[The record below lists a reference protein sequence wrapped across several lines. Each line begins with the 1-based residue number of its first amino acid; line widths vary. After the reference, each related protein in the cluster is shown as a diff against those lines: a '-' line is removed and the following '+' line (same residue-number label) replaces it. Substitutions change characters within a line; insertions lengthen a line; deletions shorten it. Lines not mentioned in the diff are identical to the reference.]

1 MRIERHRGHMPKAQY
16 QKRMNRGG
24 RSTGGGGGSTSVSGG
39 GTIPETVSAQTGN
52 TIDTAG
58 RHTHAVLASSNPGN
72 HEVLLKTDADGQLH
86 LLGAEL
92 DQLNPT
98 SVLFQEDGI
107 AIIGGSLAIVPDSG
121 YLAATVDSAA
131 TTIDFGR
138 QMTPGHFVIIRG
150 VTASRNRAVE
160 FLQVGALV
168 SGTTYNVTRDVTGLN
183 ATDPSWP
190 AKMPFAVLGAQGAG
204 RLWMTTKPPRYRL
217 QIQGATAN
225 TYTDVVGIGDLNG
238 NWGYSSSTYGMALGE
253 FAAGKANL
261 TWDPTN
267 GLRIRRHTD
276 TLFQVDNNGH
286 ATIAGWELDPGHL
299 AKNGVILNSAGYLLL
314 GLGSDIIRLD
324 AQHSHW
330 RMWAGAVTGDDA
342 PFGVTKAG
350 AIKATA
356 GTIGGWALSQNS
368 IVGAGMVLGAGT
380 GYLHAG
386 DIEGGDV
393 LVIDSSDDTHRL
405 WAGAKLKLD
414 APFAIL
420 KDGSIKATAGTIGG
434 WTLSATGLYSGE
446 GTNRVALTVANPT
459 YRFWAGAV
467 SAAEAPFS
475 VTKEGV
481 IKATAGT
488 IGGWTL
494 SATGLYSGE
503 GTNRVVLTVSNPTY
517 RFWAGAVSA
526 AEASFRLSA
535 TGALDTAQYI
545 AGLRGWR
552 ISEIGDAEFN
562 NVSVRGELHSAV
574 MVYGE
579 QHATAGTLVIAKSA
593 GKLKEDV
600 TTLAHPTTFFVR
612 IEDPDT
618 GPVQLF
624 ELFDYLRIKD
634 GSGNDNWLEVRG
646 ITRSADHW
654 RYNCW
659 LRSGTP
665 TTFRAGAVVV
675 DYGQAGDGYLIMSAD
690 AEDGPYYDVQTHAGA
705 PWTTTTTNVRLGNL
719 AGITDADL
727 SPTGYGLYCD
737 NVFLKG
743 SLIAGAGNIIL
754 NADGIEILANNTQI
768 DLNSYKFSHAGTV
781 FGGVYGRSETNPP
794 YLFNVTEVLLSS
806 RSPDGMD
813 ASIYISTYAPTGR
826 VARLDL
832 TCTAA
837 GADNPP
843 GIYMLNSSLSS
854 YLDVRIAGRNNRFS
868 AAGVVLPGGI
878 DANLFFVDA
887 STDRVGIGTS
897 SPAAKLDVRG
907 DAVFTGDVNTAQ
919 NLLPQGYLL
928 REKSPTVQA
937 QVARCGQEVGVEADT
952 YTSLMTFSTTD
963 GQFSAYRGVFTG
975 LLTVSGHMR
984 TSGGSARFIAGV
996 WLITI
1001 YKWANYN
1008 LALMSTLL
1016 GSHNTGSG
1024 GETIAIRSAEA
1035 TATSLVIQA
1044 KINCTNF
1051 DSGSIVW
1058 GLRGECGSTEAAS
1071 IIALSEEAEEIVE
1084 PDPPDPPP
1092 PPPPP
1097 PAGLVPGHYWMLDA
1111 GAVDREL
1118 ATALFYWSE
1127 LEPTAG
1133 NYNWSI
1139 VDSWL
1144 DDHPNGIIQV
1154 FFHTSGMTGDVNF
1167 QLWLP
1172 PGVPYYTITNSG
1184 KTAYI
1189 PAYDQT
1195 AFRSRYISFINA
1207 FGARYDGQPVIACL
1221 GLDGESQCAKTQ
1233 DGVDWITACYG
1244 TDANAVPY
1252 RFRTTYLDAI
1262 LEAYR
1267 DAFPNSTVLV
1277 NCAPG
1282 GTDTR
1287 KRVLPLAID
1296 LGLGLKHSGVIDD
1309 TDSWLGYDASGNPP
1323 TLAGVLNGTY
1333 TGLLGLWDI
1342 IRMGYEAGLTIVTE
1356 SAYGMCPDPMKAV
1369 YAALS
1374 YHPTAMT
1381 WHKEWFNSL
1390 LTESQLDWAE
1400 LYLGRTKSTT
1410 PGVWW
1415 AHHQSVYPKIAVG
1428 SSGYYSGHGHCEFWL
1443 YQTNSTTW
1451 TVDSGVTLSNVRVS
1465 VEYTGTGTMTIN
1477 GQNYSL
1483 GASGS
1488 AYADITSA
1496 VTQVTV
1502 TGAQVRF
1509 IEIRKLSY

>member
-1 MRIERHRGHMPKAQY
+1 MPKAQY
-16 QKRMNRGG
+16 QKRMNKGAAGG
-24 RSTGGGGGSTSVSGG
+24 LVSGGGSVSVGGGG

-58 RHTHAVLASSNPGN
+58 RHTHYVEASSNPGAN
-72 HEVLLKTDADGQLH
+72 ERLLKTDAQGQVH
-86 LLGAEL
+86 LQGAEI
-92 DQLNPT
+92 DQINPT
-98 SVLFQEDGI
+98 SVIFQEDGI
-107 AIIGGSLAIVPDSG
+107 AIIGDSLAIVPDSG
-121 YLAATVDSAA
+121 YLAAAVSSAA
-131 TTIDFGR
+131 TTIDFGKPI
-138 QMTPGHFVIIRG
+138 TPGVFVIIRG
-150 VTASRNRAVE
+150 VTAARNRAME

-168 SGTTYNVTRDVTGLN
+168 SGTTYNVTRDVTNLN
-183 ATDPSWP
+183 ATDPAWP
-190 AKMPFAVLGAQGAG
+190 VGMPFAVLGAAGAG
-204 RLWMTTKPPRYRL
+204 RLWMTTKPARYWLSL
-217 QIQGATAN
+217 QGETADA
-225 TYTDVVGIGDLNG
+225 YTNVVGIGDLNG
-238 NWGYSSSTYGMALGE
+238 GWGYNSQTYGMALGE
-253 FAAGKANL
+253 YAAGKASL

-314 GLGSDIIRLD
+314 GVGSDIIRLD

-330 RMWAGAVTGDDA
+330 RMWAGAVTGNDA

-356 GTIGGWALSQNS
+356 GTIGGWSLSANS
-368 IVGAGMVLGAGT
+368 LVGDDMVLGAG
-380 GYLHAG
+380 GYMHAG

-405 WAGAKLKLD
+405 WAGATLKLD

-420 KDGSIKATAGTIGG
+420 KDGSIKARAGTIGG
-434 WTLSATGLYSGE
+434 WTLDTAKLQKLNANVGIVLDSATPKIQVG
-446 GTNRVALTVANPT
+446 N
-459 YRFWAGAV
+459 
-467 SAAEAPFS
+467 
-475 VTKEGV
+475 
-481 IKATAGT
+481 TAGVHVV
-488 IGGWTL
+488 ING
-494 SATGLYSGE
+494 AA
-503 GTNRVVLTVSNPTY
+503 GTVGTSDYTP
-517 RFWAGAVSA
+517 G
-526 AEASFRLSA
+526 
-535 TGALDTAQYI
+535 Q
-545 AGLRGWR
+545 RGWQVR
-552 ISEIGDAEFN
+552 QAGDAEFN
-562 NVSVRGELHSAV
+562 NVSIRGELHAAV

-579 QHATAGTLVIAKSA
+579 QHATAGTLVVAKSA

-600 TTLAHPTTFFVR
+600 TTLARPELFYVR
-612 IEDPDT
+612 IEDPDM

-624 ELFDYLRIKD
+624 ELYDRLRIKD

-659 LRSGTP
+659 LVSGTP
-665 TTFRAGAVVV
+665 ATFRAGAAVV
-675 DYGQAGDGYLIMSAD
+675 DYGQAGDGYLVLSAD
-690 AEDGPYYDVQTHAGA
+690 AEDAPYYDVQTHSGS
-705 PWTTTTTNVRLGNL
+705 PWSDAKIRVRLGNL
-719 AGITDADL
+719 NGIVDTSL
-727 SPTGYGLYCD
+727 SPEGYGLYAD
-737 NVFLKG
+737 NVYLRGNIVSSGGAVKINQWGIEVNADSGGDSITWTTNG
-743 SLIAGAGNIIL
+743 SPLGRVTTVGGFRMIGFVGQATVLARSGGARPALTLTGDGAGVDALGWAELYESEGLYASEFAGLVIGATGQP
-754 NADGIEILANNTQI
+754 NAMLD
-768 DLNSYKFSHAGTV
+768 
-781 FGGVYGRSETNPP
+781 VYG
-794 YLFNVTEVLLSS
+794 
-806 RSPDGMD
+806 
-813 ASIYISTYAPTGR
+813 
-826 VARLDL
+826 DL
-832 TCTAA
+832 
-837 GADNPP
+837 
-843 GIYMLNSSLSS
+843 
-854 YLDVRIAGRNNRFS
+854 
-868 AAGVVLPGGI
+868 
-878 DANLFFVDA
+878 
-887 STDRVGIGTS
+887 
-897 SPAAKLDVRG
+897 
-907 DAVFTGDVNTAQ
+907 
-919 NLLPQGYLL
+919 LL
-928 REKSPTVQA
+928 REGGFFAGPATA
-937 QVARCGQEVGVEADT
+937 YAHVASADYTDNEDKHVFSLTLAAKGMWCGEIT
-952 YTSLMTFSTTD
+952 LSTHRTAS
-963 GQFSAYRGVFTG
+963 GNYGALSRYWVWAYRDADGVVRQNVIRKLDDYTVAGQASAESLTG
-975 LLTVSGHMR
+975 AWTGDTLQYTFRRDHTATPATALTVMVQGY
-984 TSGGSARFIAGV
+984 GYGV
-996 WLITI
+996 SDMLVKIFD
-1001 YKWANYN
+1001 AE
-1008 LALMSTLL
+1008 
-1016 GSHNTGSG
+1016 
-1024 GETIAIRSAEA
+1024 GEE
-1035 TATSLVIQA
+1035 
-1044 KINCTNF
+1044 
-1051 DSGSIVW
+1051 DPPGP
-1058 GLRGECGSTEAAS
+1058 
-1071 IIALSEEAEEIVE
+1071 

-1092 PPPPP
+1092 PPP
-1097 PAGLVPGHYWMLDA
+1097 ANLVPGHYWMLDA

-1144 DDHPNGIIQV
+1144 AGHPNGVIQV
-1154 FFHTSGMTGDVNF
+1154 FAHTSGMTGDINF

-1172 PGVPYYTITNSG
+1172 SGVPYYTITNSG

-1189 PAYDQT
+1189 PAYDNAT
-1195 AFRSRYISFINA
+1195 FRSRYISFINA
-1207 FGARYDGQPVIACL
+1207 FGARYDGQPVIANL
-1221 GLDGESQCAKTQ
+1221 GLDGESQAAKTQ
-1233 DGVDWITACYG
+1233 SGVDWITACYG

-1309 TDSWLGYDASGNPP
+1309 TDSWLGYDTSGNPP
-1323 TLAGVLNGTY
+1323 TLEGVLNGTY

-1374 YHPTAMT
+1374 YHPVAMT

-1390 LTESQLDWAE
+1390 LTESQFDWAE
-1400 LYLGRTKSTT
+1400 LYLARTKSTT

-1443 YQTNSTTW
+1443 TQTSDTTW
-1451 TVDSGVTLSNVRVS
+1451 AVDAGVTMSNVRVT
-1465 VEYTGTGTMTIN
+1465 VQYTGTGTMTIN

-1496 VTQVTV
+1496 VTQVKV
-1502 TGAQVRF
+1502 TGASVRF